1 MRPAGALAVQA
12 RKRLVG
18 RDLANPTM
26 ALESTDL
33 PETRASMGHVMGRL
47 RILVLGPDCDPER
60 VSIPFVT
67 YSHAAALAQ
76 LHDVTLLARA
86 PVEDA
91 LRRAKA
97 PFRAIEVVRMPW
109 LERIYAW
116 SLRKIFRYNYT
127 SQALTAFGYPFYV
140 AFEWRAW
147 RQLRHR
153 IFAGEFDVVL
163 RVVPMTAV
171 LPSPFAFFLRKGP
184 LPFVIGPI
192 NGGLRYVQGF
202 SQANNEKQWIS
213 NLRYLYR
220 FLPFARS
227 TYRNAAAIIAA
238 SSQTYAEFAAYR
250 DKLFFVPEPGVGR
263 SMCSDDPRS
272 PEHGAKLDLIFVGGL
287 IPCKACD
294 LGLRAA
300 APLLRSDLARFTV
313 VGDGPERSR
322 LEQLVESLE
331 IEKAVTFCG
340 WLKHAEVLRR
350 LRTADVLVFPSVRD
364 FGGGVVF
371 EALATGAVPV
381 VADFG
386 GPGDI
391 VHPEVGYKV
400 PLTNESE
407 FVSQMET
414 ILTDLAGNRDLLNRL
429 RQQGMSYARE
439 RLTWDAKAQSTT
451 QVLNWAVRRGPKP
464 DLPPPK
470 VLPSR

>member
-1 MRPAGALAVQA
+1 M
-12 RKRLVG
+12 
-18 RDLANPTM
+18 
-26 ALESTDL
+26 S
-33 PETRASMGHVMGRL
+33 RL
-47 RILVLGPDCDPER
+47 RILLLGPDCDPEK
-60 VSIPFVT
+60 VSISYVT

-76 LHDVTLLARA
+76 LHDVTLVARST
-86 PVEDA
+86 VEDA
-91 LRRAKA
+91 LRRARE

-116 SLRKIFRYNYT
+116 SLRWIFRYNYT

-163 RVVPMTAV
+163 RVVPITAV

-184 LPFVIGPI
+184 IPFVIGPI
-192 NGGLRYVQGF
+192 NGGLPYVQGF
-202 SQANNEKQWIS
+202 SQANNEKQWTS
-213 NLRYLYR
+213 SLRNLYR

-227 TYRNAAAIIAA
+227 THRNAAAIIAA
-238 SSQTYAEFAAYR
+238 SSQTYAEFAAYC
-250 DKLFFVPEPGVGR
+250 DKLFFVPENAIGR
-263 SMCSDDPRS
+263 SLCSDDQRS
-272 PEHGAKLDLIFVGGL
+272 PEPGARLELIFVGGL

-294 LGLRAA
+294 LALRAA
-300 APLLRSDLARFTV
+300 TPLLRKDLARFSIL
-313 VGDGPERSR
+313 GDGPERNR
-322 LEQLVESLE
+322 LEQLARSLG
-331 IEKAVTFCG
+331 IEKDVSFCG
-340 WLKHAEVLRR
+340 WVSHAEVLRR
-350 LRTADVLVFPSVRD
+350 LRSADVLVFPSVRD

-400 PLTNESE
+400 PLTNEGE
-407 FVSQMET
+407 FVSQMEK

-429 RQQGMSYARE
+429 RQQGMSYAQE
-439 RLTWDAKAQSTT
+439 CLTWDAKAQSTT
-451 QVLNWAVRRGPKP
+451 RVLNWAVRRGPKP

-470 VLPSR
+470 VLHLR